1 MSRLRSLI
9 KALAATLVAGAL
21 LAGPA
26 SAGTPP
32 RTDPTPSP
40 APSGSGA
47 ATFGIQPATQTAR
60 DKTRDFFTYQA
71 TPGAQ
76 KTDYIAVSNYSTS
89 PLKLRIYATDAY
101 NTADGGF
108 TVLPLATKPRDV
120 GLWVSFPTTVVTLQ
134 AKSSQILP
142 FTLKVP
148 NDAKPGDHVGGI
160 MLSLTTQAADSKGGQ
175 IEVESRVGTR
185 LQVRVP
191 GALKA
196 QLAVS
201 HVSVTYHGSSIP
213 FGSGSLTVSYT
224 VENTGNVR
232 LSGTQKVHVSSLFG
246 GSQPSLPIA
255 DVKELLPGDQER
267 VTATVKS
274 VLPSFSSTAHVSVVP
289 TPVVGDIDP
298 VLAAVDEDSSV
309 ATVPWSTIL
318 LVLLLGGIGGVWV
331 WRRRVRAR
339 RAAAAKAKKGAAAKK
354 ATPAKKTE
362 PVKKAEP
369 AEKTAVSASAGASAG
384 ASAAGSGKA
393 EDE

>member
-1 MSRLRSLI
+1 
-9 KALAATLVAGAL
+9 
-21 LAGPA
+21 
-26 SAGTPP
+26 
-32 RTDPTPSP
+32 
-40 APSGSGA
+40 
-47 ATFGIQPATQTAR
+47 
-60 DKTRDFFTYQA
+60 
-71 TPGAQ
+71 
-76 KTDYIAVSNYSTS
+76 
-89 PLKLRIYATDAY
+89 
-101 NTADGGF
+101 
-108 TVLPLATKPRDV
+108 V

-160 MLSLTTQAADSKGGQ
+160 MLSLTTQAADAKGGQ

-201 HVSVTYHGSSIP
+201 HVSVSYHGSSIP
-213 FGSGSLTVSYT
+213 FGSGSVTVSYT

-274 VLPSFSSTAHVSVVP
+274 VLPSFSSTAHISVVP

-298 VLAAVDEDSSV
+298 VLAAVNENSSV
-309 ATVPWSTIL
+309 STIPWSTIL
-318 LVLLLGGIGGVWV
+318 LVLLLGGIAGVWV
-331 WRRRVRAR
+331 WRRRGRAK

-354 ATPAKKTE
+354 AAPA
-362 PVKKAEP
+362 KKAEP
-369 AEKTAVSASAGASAG
+369 AKKTAVPASAGASASASAG

>member
-9 KALAATLVAGAL
+9 KALAATVVAGAL

-32 RTDPTPSP
+32 RTDPTP
-40 APSGSGA
+40 AGSA
-47 ATFGIQPATQTAR
+47 ATFGIQPATATATDKSR
-60 DKTRDFFTYQA
+60 DSFTYQA

-76 KTDYIAVSNYSTS
+76 KTDYVAVSNYSTS

-120 GLWVSFPTTVVTLQ
+120 GLWVSFPTTIVTLA

-160 MLSLTTQAADSKGGQ
+160 MLSLTTQATDAKGGQ

-196 QLAVS
+196 QLTVS
-201 HVSVTYHGSSIP
+201 HVSVSYHGSSNP
-213 FGSGSLTVSYT
+213 FGSGSVTVSYT
-224 VENTGNVR
+224 VANTGNVR
-232 LSGTQKVHVSSLFG
+232 LSGTQKVHVSGLFG
-246 GSQPSLPIA
+246 GSQPSLPIP

-274 VLPSFSSTAHVSVVP
+274 VLPAFTSTAHISVVP

-298 VLAAVDEDSSV
+298 VLAAVDESSSV
-309 ATVPWSTIL
+309 ATIPWATIL
-318 LVLLLGGIGGVWV
+318 LILVLGGLGAAWV
-331 WRRRVRAR
+331 WRRRVWAR
-339 RAAAAKAKKGAAAKK
+339 RAAAAKAKTAKAAKANPAKKAAADKK
-354 ATPAKKTE
+354 ATPAK
-362 PVKKAEP
+362 
-369 AEKTAVSASAGASAG
+369 KTAVSASAGAP
-384 ASAAGSGKA
+384 AAGSGKA

>member
-40 APSGSGA
+40 APSGGA

-160 MLSLTTQAADSKGGQ
+160 MLSLTTQAADAKGGQ

-196 QLAVS
+196 QLTVS

-213 FGSGSLTVSYT
+213 FGSGSVTVSYT
-224 VENTGNVR
+224 VANTGNVR

-255 DVKELLPGDQER
+255 DVKELLPGEQER

-274 VLPSFSSTAHVSVVP
+274 VLPSFSSTAHISVVP

-298 VLAAVDEDSSV
+298 VLAAVDESSSV
-309 ATVPWSTIL
+309 ATIPWSTIL

-339 RAAAAKAKKGAAAKK
+339 RVAAAKAKKGAAAKK
-354 ATPAKKTE
+354 AGPATKAE
-362 PVKKAEP
+362 PAKKAEP
-369 AEKTAVSASAGASAG
+369 AEKTTVSASAGAA
-384 ASAAGSGKA
+384 AAGSGKA

>member
-108 TVLPLATKPRDV
+108 TVLPLATRPRDV

-142 FTLKVP
+142 FMLKVP

-213 FGSGSLTVSYT
+213 FGSGSVTVSYT

-274 VLPSFSSTAHVSVVP
+274 VLPSFSSTAHISVVP

-298 VLAAVDEDSSV
+298 VLAAVDENSSV
-309 ATVPWSTIL
+309 ATVPWSTLL
-318 LVLLLGGIGGVWV
+318 LVLLLAGIGGVWV

-339 RAAAAKAKKGAAAKK
+339 RVAAAKAKKAAPAKK
-354 ATPAKKTE
+354 AEPAKKTE
-362 PVKKAEP
+362 SAK
-369 AEKTAVSASAGASAG
+369 KTAVSASAGASVSAA